1 MQRFIYC
8 SISFTVT
15 PSTAIPRPGDSNS
28 VDKQTQGAAA
38 NFRPAR
44 CLPHFQNEMK
54 SETLLSHP
62 SPASL
67 SVNVRGNSASGRKV
81 IRNSRLPTLSRLDLC
96 HNLRLKLSSSNV
108 TT

>member
-28 VDKQTQGAAA
+28 VDKQTQGGAA
-38 NFRPAR
+38 NFRPTR

-54 SETLLSHP
+54 SETLLSLP
-62 SPASL
+62 SLASL
-67 SVNVRGNSASGRKV
+67 SVNVRGATRLLAERGSGTQDY
-81 IRNSRLPTLSRLDLC
+81 LPCRGLIYATIF
-96 HNLRLKLSSSNV
+96 V
-108 TT
+108 